1 MTSNSS
7 RVAYE
12 SAPRRNSPEPT
23 TSEPVHEK
31 TLTALTVGR
40 RTPGASSQDA
50 IHPGTANSA
59 NQAAPNADRKPVE
72 SRMDRGRSWAGDLR
86 SLPSNP
92 PRKRERPE
100 REPPQPAPTVV
111 PGGPP
116 ARAGEIAAPSITG
129 VTPTAS
135 APAPAPLQS
144 FDGLDF
150 ANWGA
155 GHPPDTNGD
164 VGPQYFIQTVNTSI
178 GVYRKTD
185 GVRVAAFAFDTFMSQ
200 GQFGNLCDTDNFGDP
215 IVLYDTFEDR
225 WVITDFA
232 FQLDASANVINPPG
246 SFQCLAV
253 SKSGDPVTG
262 GWNFYSINTAGGL
275 GDYPKFGIWPD
286 GIYMTVNMFDY
297 SASGSFQNPRAYA
310 FNKAQMYAGAPSVQV
325 VSFDLPASDFT
336 VLPSNAR
343 LQTGTPPPGTPNY
356 YLSTWQFTNA
366 LSVYKFHV
374 NWNSIS
380 LSTFTGPDTPLAA
393 TSWPNASV
401 PNAPSQSG
409 NSLDVLQIRAMMQV
423 QYTNLNGAES
433 LWATHTVRRQDT
445 NGFAAP
451 RWYQVNVSGGTVN
464 PNLPQAATW
473 DPDGANLMYR
483 FVPSLAL
490 NKTGDMAL
498 GYSTSSSSTKPAIKY
513 AGRLSSDPINTFSQT
528 EQTLLQGTGT
538 QTGNCGGS
546 ACTRWGDYS
555 AMSLDPDGCT
565 FWYTDEY
572 YATDGL
578 NDLTRIGAFRFSSC
592 QQSVIQTGVIS
603 GTVTDG
609 TNAMSGAIVT
619 LGSRT
624 TTSDSLG
631 AYSFSGLP
639 SGTYSSI
646 SATAAGYSTVSATSI
661 AVTSGGT
668 TTQNFALTA
677 ATQTRCLTD
686 TTQADFQAGIPTNCD
701 LTSTPAAVT
710 LLDASFIDQ
719 QNATLGTSGVGITT
733 TTWGGQT
740 FTPSVTGRMTRVDI
754 NLFCSGCTGTTP
766 NLTLSLRAT
775 SGGLPTG
782 ADIASATIAGF
793 NSGAG
798 GYFTANFASPPTLN
812 AGTQYAMV
820 IRPISD
826 PSAGTY
832 ALTRSG
838 TSVAGADV
846 YAGGTRIAGASSGT
860 SWSIPKTGN
869 ATTDAGFKVYM
880 DAGFAS
886 TGTFVS
892 SLKDANP
899 IVGNVTTWGTISWTA
914 TVPAGTTLQFQVA
927 VSNNPNG
934 PFNFVG
940 PDSTSG
946 TYFSNGASLAQ
957 FNGNRYLRYK
967 AIFSSANS
975 TLTPTLNDV
984 TACFTDVPASSVK
997 KRRGQV
1003 ISN

>member
-1 MTSNSS
+1 M
-7 RVAYE
+7 
-12 SAPRRNSPEPT
+12 
-23 TSEPVHEK
+23 
-31 TLTALTVGR
+31 
-40 RTPGASSQDA
+40 Q
-50 IHPGTANSA
+50 
-59 NQAAPNADRKPVE
+59 
-72 SRMDRGRSWAGDLR
+72 RGRSWDGDLR
-86 SLPSNP
+86 SLPSTP

-100 REPPQPAPTVV
+100 REPPQPAPTIV
-111 PGGPP
+111 PGGPA
-116 ARAGEIAAPSITG
+116 ARTGRNAEQSITG
-129 VTPTAS
+129 ITPGPS
-135 APAPAPLQS
+135 APAPAPIQS

-185 GVRVAAFAFDTFMSQ
+185 DVRVAAFTFDTFMSQ

-232 FQLDASANVINPPG
+232 FQLDGSGNVINPPG

-297 SASGSFQNPRAYA
+297 SAGGSYQNPRAYA
-310 FNKAQMYAGAPSVQV
+310 FNKGQMYAGAPSVQV

-336 VLPSNAR
+336 VLPSNGR

-374 NWNSIS
+374 DWNSIS

-401 PNAPSQSG
+401 PNAPSQGG
-409 NSLDVLQIRAMMQV
+409 NNLDVLQIRAMMQV

-445 NGFAAP
+445 NGFAAS
-451 RWYQVNVSGGTVN
+451 RWYQVNVTGGTVN
-464 PNLPQAATW
+464 SNLPQAVTW
-473 DPDGANLMYR
+473 DPDGANVLYR

-490 NKTGDMAL
+490 NKAGDMAL
-498 GYSTSSSSTKPAIKY
+498 GYSTSSSTTKPAIKY
-513 AGRLSSDPINTFSQT
+513 AGRLSSDPANTFSQT

-538 QTGNCGGS
+538 QTGSCGGS
-546 ACTRWGDYS
+546 TCTRWGDYS
-555 AMSLDPDGCT
+555 AMTLDPDGCT
-565 FWYTDEY
+565 FWYTNEY

-609 TNAMSGAIVT
+609 TNPIAGATVT

-624 TTSDSLG
+624 ATSDSGG

-639 SGTYSSI
+639 AGTYSSI

-661 AVTSGGT
+661 VVTSGGA
-668 TTQNFALTA
+668 TTQNFALA
-677 ATQTRCLTD
+677 ASLQTSCLTD
-686 TTQADFQAGIPTNCD
+686 TTQANFQAGIPTNCD
-701 LTSTPAAVT
+701 LTSTPGAVT
-710 LLDASFIDQ
+710 LVNAPFIDQ
-719 QNATLGTSGVGITT
+719 QNTTLGNSGVGIST

-740 FTPSVTGRMTRVDI
+740 FTPSVTGQMTRVDI
-754 NLFCSGCTGTTP
+754 NLFCSGCTGTSP

-775 SGGLPTG
+775 SSGLPTG

-798 GYFTANFASPPTLN
+798 GFYTANFASPPTLN
-812 AGTQYAMV
+812 AGTQYALV
-820 IRPISD
+820 IRPTSN

-838 TSVAGADV
+838 TSTAGADV
-846 YAGGTRIAGASSGT
+846 YAGGTRIAGTSSGT
-860 SWSIPKTGN
+860 AWSIPKTAGV
-869 ATTDAGFKVYM
+869 TTDAGFKVYM
-880 DAGFAS
+880 NAGFAS
-886 TGTFVS
+886 SGTFVS

-899 IVGNVTTWGTISWTA
+899 RLGNVSTWGTISWTA
-914 TVPAGTTLQFQVA
+914 TVPTGTTLQFQVA
-927 VSNNPNG
+927 ASNNPNG

-957 FNGNRYLRYK
+957 FNGSRYLRYK
-967 AIFSSANS
+967 AFFSTANS
-975 TLTPTLNDV
+975 AQTPTLNDV
-984 TACFTDVPASSVK
+984 TVCFSDVPTSSVK
-997 KRRGQV
+997 KRRGQ
-1003 ISN
+1003 IITN